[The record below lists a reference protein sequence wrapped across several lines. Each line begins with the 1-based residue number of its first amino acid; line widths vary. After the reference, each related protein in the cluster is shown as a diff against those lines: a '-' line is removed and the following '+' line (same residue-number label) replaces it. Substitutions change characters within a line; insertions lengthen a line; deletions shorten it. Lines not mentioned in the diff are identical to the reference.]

1 MKIATFAE
9 RLAEAMRFREVSQTE
24 LHNRTG
30 INKSSISTY
39 LKGEYEAKQKKVYEI
54 ARALSVS
61 PAWLMGYDV
70 SINGDN
76 KDDTETETPPRRK
89 GVKIPI
95 YGSIVAGIPETAEQ
109 DILGWFEIP
118 EELAERG
125 DYYMLKVHGMSMSP
139 DICDGDYVLVRQQE
153 TAHSGDICVINVN
166 GDECTLKEIQ
176 ITPEGVLLVGYNQA
190 EYKPKFYTNEEVERL
205 PLRIQGVVIQCI
217 RKYKEY

>member
-1 MKIATFAE
+1 MPFNTVLRELRKKKELTQGELAKLTGLTVSAISMYETGQREPSFEVLETLADFFNVDMN
-9 RLAEAMRFREVSQTE
+9 RLLGTQAQ
-24 LHNRTG
+24 
-30 INKSSISTY
+30 
-39 LKGEYEAKQKKVYEI
+39 
-54 ARALSVS
+54 
-61 PAWLMGYDV
+61 
-70 SINGDN
+70 
-76 KDDTETETPPRRK
+76 ETPPRRK
-89 GVKIPI
+89 AVKIPI
-95 YGSIVAGIPETAEQ
+95 YGSIVAGVPETAEQ

-153 TAHSGDICVINVN
+153 TARSGDICVINVN